1 MSEELEQENKELKEN
16 CIGHCKDLIH
26 KLNEEIKQLKQ
37 KLEKIEELDLHNI
50 TIPQSSESFRK
61 FHKKQIKLKS
71 ILEEKRNEVLF

>member
-37 KLEKIEELDLHNI
+37 KLEKI
-50 TIPQSSESFRK
+50 
-61 FHKKQIKLKS
+61 
-71 ILEEKRNEVLF
+71 VLVIVKT